1 MLKMKYK
8 YIMWDWN
15 GTLLDDLQ
23 MNFDIENIL
32 LSRRGLKNIESI
44 AEYHEKFCFPIIH
57 FYEKLGFD
65 LKNEKFEIIA
75 REYAHLYDEM
85 YPMAEIFPDA
95 ERILR
100 LIKNAGIR
108 QLIISQTEQSYL
120 TRQVTYFE
128 LDHLFTDIL
137 GNSDIYARS
146 KVAVAQKWMS
156 ENDAKPSEILFI
168 GDTVHDKEVADSIG
182 CDCVLISSGHNS
194 KERLLSVGVPVLS
207 GISEIEGV
215 INS

>member
-1 MLKMKYK
+1 MPKYK

-15 GTLLDDLQ
+15 GTILDDVQ

-32 LSRRGLKNIESI
+32 LSRRNIRTMTDI
-44 AEYHEKFCFPIIH
+44 CEYHDKFSFPIID
-57 FYEKLGFD
+57 FYRRLGFD
-65 LKNEKFEIIA
+65 LENEKFELIA

-85 YPMAEIFPDA
+85 YPAAEIFEGA
-95 ERILR
+95 EGVLR
-100 LIKNAGIR
+100 KIKEAGIR

-120 TRQVTYFE
+120 TKQVAYFE

-146 KVAVAQKWMS
+146 KVAVAQRWMK
-156 ENDAKPSEILFI
+156 ENNAQPSEVLFI

-182 CDCVLISSGHNS
+182 CDCVLISRGHNS
-194 KERLLSVGVPVLS
+194 EKRLFATGASVLS
-207 GISEIEGV
+207 DISEIDGV
-215 INS
+215 VF